1 MATSIKSRAKVK
13 DALKAGRFTVIYFTA
28 KWCGPCKVISPAFES
43 LTQQYAPQGLTG
55 LKVDVDDADK
65 DLLEHF
71 QVEAMPTFVFIRGK
85 EVVYTQQG
93 ASTSALKTAFALY
106 VPEEGTCACGRK
118 IQGGHHPERSM
129 CTSPMCD
136 KCVWLTCKA
145 CSHAGVLKQ

>member
-1 MATSIKSRAKVK
+1 MATSIKSRAEVK

-28 KWCGPCKVISPAFES
+28 KWCGPCKIISPEFES
-43 LTQQYAPQGLTG
+43 LLQKYASDGVTG
-55 LKVDVDDADK
+55 LKVDVDEADK
-65 DLLEHF
+65 DLLVHF

-93 ASTSALKTAFALY
+93 ANSNALKTAFALY
-106 VPEEGTCACGRK
+106 VPEESTCKCGRK
-118 IQGGHHPERSM
+118 IQGGAHHPHRSM

-145 CSHAGVLKQ
+145 CHRGSVN